1 MTPTWRA
8 VTFDC
13 FGTLIDWRSG
23 MERVLRRFPSLRG
36 REEDLEA
43 VLAAREPL
51 EREAQAGL
59 FRPYAEIL
67 SDSLADACRQVLG
80 VELTAAEKRAFA
92 AGQPG
97 WPPFP
102 DSPAALGRLAAS
114 IPVGLLSNC
123 DSATLRLCAEKH
135 LGAPIGLFVSSEEV
149 RSYKPAAAHWLRA
162 LEILDARPEE
172 VLHVSFSPFYDL
184 RPARALGFPLGF
196 LARYGTPPPAG
207 FSFAAAGATLDELT
221 DAILAG

>member
-1 MTPTWRA
+1 MSPPWRA

-23 MERVLRRFPSLRG
+23 MERVLRQFPSLRG
-36 REEDLEA
+36 REEDLAA
-43 VLAAREPL
+43 VLAAREVL
-51 EREAQAGL
+51 EQEAQAGS
-59 FRPYAEIL
+59 FRNYAEIL
-67 SDSLADACRQVLG
+67 SDSLAGACRKVLG
-80 VELTAAEKRAFA
+80 VELTEAEKRAFA

-97 WPPFP
+97 WPAFP
-102 DSPAALGRLAAS
+102 EAPEALGRLAAA

-123 DSATLRLCAEKH
+123 DAGTLRLCAEKH
-135 LGAPIGLFVSSEEV
+135 LAAPIHLFVSSEDV

-184 RPARALGFPLGF
+184 LPARALGFALGF
-196 LARYGTPPPAG
+196 LPRYGTPQPAG

-221 DAILAG
+221 DAVLTG